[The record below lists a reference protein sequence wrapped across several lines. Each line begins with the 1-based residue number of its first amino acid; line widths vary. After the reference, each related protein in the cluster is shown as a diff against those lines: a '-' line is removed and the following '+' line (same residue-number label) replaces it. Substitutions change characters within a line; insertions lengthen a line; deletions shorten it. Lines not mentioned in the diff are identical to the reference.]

1 MTASRTTFASRFLA
15 RDPELRR
22 RVESSPDFVAW
33 RDRFKKVVIDGVEYC
48 VVGGDMLR
56 DADEMMLDWARQSG
70 MVGQV
75 EIDRM
80 QREEDQLGKGKGG
93 GGTEPPK

>member
-15 RDPELRR
+15 RHPELRR
-22 RVESSPDFVAW
+22 RIESAPDFVAW
-33 RDRFKKVVIDGVEYC
+33 RDRFKRVVIDGVEYH

-70 MVGQV
+70 MVGQDDV
-75 EIDRM
+75 DRLR
-80 QREEDQLGKGKGG
+80 REEDRPTKGKGG
-93 GGTEPPK
+93 GDEEPPK